1 MKIERAIADLPPP
14 YISLPFRWACGD
26 RPSDGHGGPAPI
38 DPVMLYVHVP
48 VRFEEHAVY
57 GCSLEGVIDSVIDGK
72 QNPKSGK
79 VAMQRVAPSTPR

>member
-1 MKIERAIADLPPP
+1 
-14 YISLPFRWACGD
+14 
-26 RPSDGHGGPAPI
+26 
-38 DPVMLYVHVP
+38 MLYVHVP

-79 VAMQRVAPSTPR
+79 VDMQRVAPSTPR